1 MDQLL
6 ASVCLMPL
14 YNFSCRPNRK
24 FPFLSLHGWL
34 QLNKPFG
41 PAGWAHFFP
50 QRGARECV
58 CFTRS
63 PHLKMRDVDPSVRN
77 LRGTCCQ
84 MGILDLSPDPLN
96 WKLWEESLALAAQSR
111 LALPQVAPPTST

>member
-1 MDQLL
+1 MAGFILTSHLGQLGGHT
-6 ASVCLMPL
+6 S
-14 YNFSCRPNRK
+14 FHK
-24 FPFLSLHGWL
+24 
-34 QLNKPFG
+34 
-41 PAGWAHFFP
+41 
-50 QRGARECV
+50 GARECV

-63 PHLKMRDVDPSVRN
+63 LHLKMRDVDPSVRN

-111 LALPQVAPPTST
+111 LALPQVAPPPST